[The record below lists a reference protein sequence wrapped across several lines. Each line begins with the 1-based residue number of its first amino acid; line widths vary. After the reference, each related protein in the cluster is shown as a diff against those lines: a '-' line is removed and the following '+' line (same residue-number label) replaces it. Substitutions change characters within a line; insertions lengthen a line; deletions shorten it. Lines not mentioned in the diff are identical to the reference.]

1 MESVAVR
8 NLGKSYPVAG
18 GAVDAL
24 RHLDLVIERGE
35 CVTLLGPS
43 GCGKSTL
50 LRVIA
55 GLVQGYDGEVVVE
68 GTPIIG
74 TGAER
79 GMVFQVLL
87 DRDIGIQRARL
98 EHHAELA
105 QRRACLTS
113 DIVTEDPD
121 LARPDRIEPR
131 YQGKQRRLSGTVH
144 AQQHHERRR
153 PNRQADI
160 VQRDPRTITMADA
173 IDGKGRDAINGER
186 RRLDGIEWRHAGHSR
201 HTALW
206 GSISAFSPLRSL
218 RQACDMRERPTL
230 RPKANP
236 GFAALWDP
244 NLTSIVDP
252 DKILEGAARLPR
264 STCKPKTP

>member
-68 GTPIIG
+68 GAPITG

-79 GMVFQVLL
+79 GMVFQDHRLLPWLTAVENVRIALDNSGLTSGAKRQSWHVAHLAMVGLDGFEHAYPGQLSGGMAQRVAIARALVNRPRVLL
-87 DRDIGIQRARL
+87 LDEPFGALDAITRA
-98 EHHAELA
+98 HMQAELA
-105 QRRACLTS
+105 RLWQREHITM
-113 DIVTEDPD
+113 IFVTHDVDEAIYLGDRVVVM
-121 LARPDRIEPR
+121 ARQPGRIRTQFPVEIERP
-131 YQGKQRRLSGTVH
+131 
-144 AQQHHERRR
+144 RRR
-153 PNRQADI
+153 T
-160 VQRDPRTITMADA
+160 DPAFNA
-173 IDGKGRDAINGER
+173 LKER
-186 RRLDGIEWRHAGHSR
+186 ILSVLEQGH
-201 HTALW
+201 
-206 GSISAFSPLRSL
+206 
-218 RQACDMRERPTL
+218 
-230 RPKANP
+230 
-236 GFAALWDP
+236 
-244 NLTSIVDP
+244 
-252 DKILEGAARLPR
+252 
-264 STCKPKTP
+264 